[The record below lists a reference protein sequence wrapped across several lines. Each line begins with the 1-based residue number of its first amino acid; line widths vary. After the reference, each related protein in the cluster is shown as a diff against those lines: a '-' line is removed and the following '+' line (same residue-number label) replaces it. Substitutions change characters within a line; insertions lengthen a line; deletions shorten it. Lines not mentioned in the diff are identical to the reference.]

1 MVRPTT
7 ERTGEITPP
16 SPPELP
22 EDGLQW
28 SSVRVQETVSQGF
41 LLKAAAFGV
50 EGRHARD
57 LVHACKWKPRPVA
70 GEDGFASAFN
80 LARFKRIW
88 VDHSDYP
95 IYQPGQITELNPKP
109 SGYLSPITQT
119 GIDALRVHTGQIL
132 MTCSGRSGSIGRTT
146 YVSSTLEN
154 RIFSHDL
161 IRIECNEPDTAGY
174 LYAFLH
180 TTTGRALI
188 RSNEYGAM
196 IPHIEPN
203 HLEHVPVPNP
213 PPILKKRI
221 HDLVLHSYALRDE
234 SNRLLQQAEQQLYE
248 ALDLPPL
255 RTLRA
260 ATLDPKIG
268 VRTTTVS
275 AAQLSSRLDAGYH
288 TPLVDAIVQ
297 RLRKAPVELTTVGD
311 SRLSERIILPGRF
324 ARLYVG
330 EGQGTPL
337 FGGKQLLELD
347 PAKKKYLSL
356 AKHSQQVLGEL
367 HLTENMILI
376 SRSGTVGK
384 VTIVPKFWE
393 NWVAS
398 EHVIRVIPASESAAG
413 YLYVFLASDYG
424 RELIQRFSYGS
435 TVPELDDHQVAQ
447 VIVPILR
454 DSVVQTRINDLAL
467 QANALRCD
475 AYNAEQQAIHIVDR
489 DVIRATR

>member
-1 MVRPTT
+1 MVTPAT
-7 ERTGEITPP
+7 ERSGEITLPP
-16 SPPELP
+16 PPELP
-22 EDGLQW
+22 EDALQW

-41 LLKAAAFGV
+41 LLKAAVFGV

-57 LVHACKWKPRPVA
+57 LVHACKWEPRPVV
-70 GEDGFASAFN
+70 GEGGFAGAFN

-95 IYQPGQITELNPKP
+95 IYQPGQITELDPKP

-146 YVSSTLEN
+146 YVSSTLDN

-161 IRIECNEPDTAGY
+161 IRIECREPDTAGY

-180 TTTGRALI
+180 TATGRALI

-196 IPHIEPN
+196 IPHIEPD
-203 HLEHVPVPNP
+203 HLEHVPAPDP

-234 SNRLLQQAEQQLYE
+234 SNRLLKQAEQQLYE
-248 ALDLPPL
+248 VLNLPPL
-255 RTLRA
+255 RTIRA

-268 VRTTTVS
+268 VRTAIVS
-275 AAQLSSRLDAGYH
+275 AAQLSNRLDAGYH

-297 RLRKAPVELTTVGD
+297 RLRKAPAELTAVGD
-311 SRLSERIILPGRF
+311 PRLSERIILPGRF
-324 ARLYVG
+324 ARVYVG
-330 EGQGTPL
+330 EGQGIPF
-337 FGGKQLLELD
+337 FGGKQIHQLD
-347 PAKKKYLSL
+347 PTGRKFLSL
-356 AKHSQQVLGEL
+356 KIHGARIREQLSLTQNMVLV
-367 HLTENMILI
+367 TC
-376 SRSGTVGK
+376 SGTIGRVALAPKHWTGFAASQHIIR
-384 VTIVPKFWE
+384 IV
-393 NWVAS
+393 
-398 EHVIRVIPASESAAG
+398 PASEDVAG

-424 RELIQRFSYGS
+424 RALIRRFSYGS
-435 TVPELDDHQVAQ
+435 TVPELDDHQTAQ

-454 DSVVQTRINDLAL
+454 DSTAQARINDLAL
-467 QANALRCD
+467 KANALRSD
-475 AYNAEQQAIHIVDR
+475 AYSAEQQAIHIVDR

>member
-1 MVRPTT
+1 MVTAAS
-7 ERTGEITPP
+7 ERSGAIALPP
-16 SPPELP
+16 SELP
-22 EDGLQW
+22 EDALQW

-41 LLKAAAFGV
+41 LLKAAVFGV

-57 LVHACKWKPRPVA
+57 LVYACKWEPRPVV
-70 GEDGFASAFN
+70 GEGGFASAFN
-80 LARFKRIW
+80 LARFKRVW
-88 VDHSDYP
+88 VDHSDYA
-95 IYQPGQITELNPKP
+95 IYQPGQITELDPKP

-146 YVSSTLEN
+146 YVSGTLDN

-161 IRIECNEPDTAGY
+161 IRIECREPDTAGY

-180 TTTGRALI
+180 TSTGRALI

-196 IPHIEPN
+196 IPHIEPD
-203 HLEHVPVPNP
+203 HLEHVPAPNP

-234 SNRLLQQAEQQLYE
+234 SNRLLKQAEQQLYD

-268 VRTTTVS
+268 VCTATVS
-275 AAQLSSRLDAGYH
+275 AAQLSNRLDAGYH

-297 RLRKAPVELTTVGD
+297 RLRKAPAELTIVGD
-311 SRLSERIILPGRF
+311 PRLSERIILPGRF
-324 ARLYVG
+324 ARVYVG
-330 EGQGTPL
+330 EGQGAPL

-356 AKHSQQVLGEL
+356 AKHSQRVLGEL
-367 HLTENMILI
+367 CLTENMILI

-398 EHVIRVIPASESAAG
+398 EHVIRVMPASEDTAG

-424 RELIQRFSYGS
+424 RALIQRFSYGS
-435 TVPELDDHQVAQ
+435 TVPELDDHQTAQ

-454 DSVVQTRINDLAL
+454 NSTAQARINDLAL
-467 QANALRCD
+467 KANALRSD